1 MSHRPTILTASVL
14 LSLLALTGCSG
25 GSAPSAGSEPTVSS
39 AEATSTTSP
48 STTAEPSFY
57 TARVI
62 DVLSGDT
69 LRVQM
74 RTGVYHPSE
83 SATGEREEV
92 EVPSETI
99 VVKDPSFD
107 APAPG
112 ECGFEESRSH
122 LITKVFFQKGPEWV
136 LEEDS
141 EVIVSLSRETI
152 EDLPE
157 AVPGTEG
164 EVKLYLINYRQGSPD
179 SRMLQRGYAR
189 VGKLTP
195 INDEVTNR
203 YAMLNAWQDQGKRA
217 AAEGNLWGS
226 CWSE

>member
-39 AEATSTTSP
+39 AETTSTTSP

-74 RTGVYHPSE
+74 KTGVYHPSE
-83 SATGEREEV
+83 SATGKREEV

-99 VVKDPSFD
+99 IVKDPSFD
-107 APAPG
+107 APATG
-112 ECGFEESRSH
+112 ECGFEESRSY
-122 LITKVFFQKGPEWV
+122 LVTGVLGQNGPEWV

-141 EVIVSLSRETI
+141 SVIVELHRDTI
-152 EDLPE
+152 ETLPE
-157 AVPGTEG
+157 TEG
-164 EVKLYLINYRQGSPD
+164 EAELYSINYRNNPASV
-179 SRMLQRGYAR
+179 MLRNGYAQ
-189 VGKLTP
+189 VGELVPVEEGANT
-195 INDEVTNR
+195 R
-203 YAMLNAWQDQGKRA
+203 YAMLNAWQDAGKRT
-217 AAEGNLWGS
+217 AEDNLWGS

>member
-14 LSLLALTGCSG
+14 LSLLALTGCST
-25 GSAPSAGSEPTVSS
+25 EPGT
-39 AEATSTTSP
+39 TTSP

-74 RTGVYHPSE
+74 KTGVYHPSE

-112 ECGFEESRSH
+112 ECGFEESRSY
-122 LITKVFFQKGPEWV
+122 LVTGVLGQQGPEWV

-141 EVIVSLSRETI
+141 SVTVELHRDTI
-152 EDLPE
+152 ETLPETLPE
-157 AVPGTEG
+157 AES
-164 EVKLYLINYRQGSPD
+164 EVKLYSINYRNNPASV
-179 SRMLQRGYAR
+179 MLQRGYAQ
-189 VGKLTP
+189 VGELVP
-195 INDEVTNR
+195 AEEGTNTR
-203 YAMLNAWQDQGKRA
+203 YSQLNAWQDAGKRT
-217 AAEGNLWGS
+217 AERNLWGS

>member
-39 AEATSTTSP
+39 AETTSTAE
-48 STTAEPSFY
+48 TAATVEPSFY

-74 RTGVYHPSE
+74 ETAVYRPSD

-107 APAPG
+107 APVTG
-112 ECGFEESRSH
+112 ECGFEESRSY
-122 LITKVFFQKGPEWV
+122 LVTGVLGQNGPEWV

-141 EVIVSLSRETI
+141 SVIVELSREDI
-152 EDLPE
+152 ETLPE
-157 AVPGTEG
+157 TED
-164 EVKLYLINYRQGSPD
+164 EAELYSINYRNNPASV
-179 SRMLQRGYAR
+179 MLQRGYAQ
-189 VGKLTP
+189 VGELVP
-195 INDEVTNR
+195 AEEGTNTR
-203 YAMLNAWQDQGKRA
+203 YSQLNAWQDAGKRT
-217 AAEGNLWGS
+217 AEGNLWGS